1 MLAYVMEIMVT
12 VMKTVTVVEMIL
24 MMEITMGQ

>member
-12 VMKTVTVVEMIL
+12 VMKTVTVEMIL